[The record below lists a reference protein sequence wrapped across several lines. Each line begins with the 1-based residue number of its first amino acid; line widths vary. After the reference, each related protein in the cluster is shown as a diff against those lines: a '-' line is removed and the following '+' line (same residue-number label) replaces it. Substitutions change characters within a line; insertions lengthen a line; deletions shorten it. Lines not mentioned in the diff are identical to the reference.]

1 MKSWHTD
8 ISFDNSFAKKV
19 GSHWFNLK
27 MVLVVLLKKQ
37 LYSTWVNTK
46 LATLTWSWFS
56 TIVSGLWVKFPGGLS
71 ILFLRE
77 NVEKVSVVQL
87 SVVISALV
95 YNLNVSCAETTAPK
109 NSEASQTSRAAQQK
123 VLNKEMVPSAGE
135 NVKMSSLDG
144 A

>member
-1 MKSWHTD
+1 M
-8 ISFDNSFAKKV
+8 
-19 GSHWFNLK
+19 
-27 MVLVVLLKKQ
+27 
-37 LYSTWVNTK
+37 
-46 LATLTWSWFS
+46 
-56 TIVSGLWVKFPGGLS
+56 
-71 ILFLRE
+71 
-77 NVEKVSVVQL
+77 VQL